1 MPLSYALA
9 NSATERALFAL
20 ATSAIAFVC
29 YRLLHVLLEHL
40 RLSKIPAVGAD
51 VGNTEKRRQAYL
63 AGARKLYNEGYKKV
77 VRSCDPEATRS

>member
-1 MPLSYALA
+1 MPLSYTLT

-20 ATSAIAFVC
+20 ATSAIALVS
-29 YRLLHVLLEHL
+29 YRLLIALLEHF
-40 RLSKIPAVGAD
+40 RLSKIPTVGAD

-77 VRSCDPEATRS
+77 LRPCDPEATPS